1 VPTGSSGVGNL
12 IAAPLN
18 GRRRVERGTTQFVD
32 LATWEPWPDQWE
44 YLSRLD
50 RMTPRQVAAVG
61 RRDRVVV
68 GPEVT
73 SLRTSPATVIHPN
86 MPAQI
91 RATLEARLT
100 FRDEDL
106 TPELSAALRHAA
118 TIHNPALHEAQ
129 RSRRS
134 TWNIPRFIQ
143 GF

>member
-1 VPTGSSGVGNL
+1 MALRGSMPLASYDRLFPNQDTVPTGSSGVGNL

-86 MPAQI
+86 CP
-91 RATLEARLT
+91 
-100 FRDEDL
+100 
-106 TPELSAALRHAA
+106 
-118 TIHNPALHEAQ
+118 
-129 RSRRS
+129 
-134 TWNIPRFIQ
+134 PRFGNPGGQADIP
-143 GF
+143 